1 MRDQRAQGVSRR
13 ELLRGLTL
21 AGTTGLLGVRPRPV
35 VAAGP
40 PLETTTL
47 RLLKETGRIC
57 WAPQYVAEDLLRAE
71 GFTDVTYV
79 DFPGG
84 AVAESLAAAKADL
97 SLHFV
102 GPNII
107 RLDAGDPVV
116 FLAGVHVGCF
126 EVIATERVRR
136 ISDLKGKTAGVS
148 SLGGAEHVFI
158 ASVAAHVGL
167 RPQQDITWAVN
178 PPQESMRLLR
188 EGKIDAFF
196 GFPPVPQ
203 DLRAQQIGHVLV
215 NSAVDRPWSQYFC
228 CLVIGNRAFVQQHPV
243 ATKRALRAI
252 LKAADLC
259 AQDPERAARVLVDRK
274 STPRYD
280 YALQAMQEIPYN
292 RWREYDPED
301 TVRFYALR
309 LQEAGMIKSSPQKII
324 AEGTDWRFFNELKK
338 EMKG

>member
-1 MRDQRAQGVSRR
+1 MRDQRVQGVSRR
-13 ELLRGLTL
+13 AFLRGLTL
-21 AGTTGLLGVRPRPV
+21 AGTTGLLGMRPGPV
-35 VAAGP
+35 VAAP
-40 PLETTTL
+40 PPETTTL

-84 AVAESLAAAKADL
+84 AVAESLGAGKADL

-102 GPNII
+102 GPNIM
-107 RLDAGDPVV
+107 RLDAADPVV

-126 EVIATERVRR
+126 EVLATERVRR
-136 ISDLKGKTAGVS
+136 ISDLKGKTVGVS
-148 SLGGAEHVFI
+148 SLRGAEHVFI

-167 RPQQDITWAVN
+167 RPQQDITWAVH
-178 PPQESMRLLR
+178 PPDESIRLLR
-188 EGKIDAFF
+188 AGQIDAFL

-203 DLRAQQIGHVLV
+203 ELRAQQIGHVLV

-259 AQDPERAARVLVDRK
+259 AHQPERAARMLVDRQ
-274 STPRYD
+274 STPRFD
-280 YALQAMQEIPYN
+280 YALQALREIPYN

-309 LQEAGMIKSSPQKII
+309 LQEAGMITSSPQKII

>member
-1 MRDQRAQGVSRR
+1 MPDQRVQGVSRR
-13 ELLRGLTL
+13 EFLSGLIL
-21 AGTTGLLGVRPRPV
+21 AGTTGLLGLRPGPV
-35 VAAGP
+35 VAEP
-40 PLETTTL
+40 PPETTKL

-71 GFTDVTYV
+71 GFTEVTYV

-84 AVAESLAAAKADL
+84 AVSESLAAAKADI

-126 EVIATERVRR
+126 EVLATERVRR
-136 ISDLKGKTAGVS
+136 ISDLKGKMVGVS
-148 SLGGAEHVFI
+148 SLRGAEHVFI

-167 RPQQDITWAVN
+167 SPQQDITWAVN
-178 PPQESMRLLR
+178 PPDESIRLLS
-188 EGKIDAFF
+188 EGKIDAFL

-203 DLRAQQIGHVLV
+203 DLRAKQIGHVLV

-228 CLVIGNRAFVQQHPV
+228 CLVIGNRDFVQKHPV

-274 STPRYD
+274 STPRFD
-280 YALQAMQEIPYN
+280 YALQAIQEIPYN

-338 EMKG
+338 ELKG

>member
-1 MRDQRAQGVSRR
+1 MPDQRVQGVSRR
-13 ELLRGLTL
+13 EFLSGLIL
-21 AGTTGLLGVRPRPV
+21 AGTTGLLGLRPGPV
-35 VAAGP
+35 VAEP
-40 PLETTTL
+40 PPETTKL

-71 GFTDVTYV
+71 GFTEVTYV

-84 AVAESLAAAKADL
+84 AVSESLAAAKADI

-126 EVIATERVRR
+126 EVLATERVRR
-136 ISDLKGKTAGVS
+136 ISDLKGKTVGVS
-148 SLGGAEHVFI
+148 SLRGAEHVFI

-167 RPQQDITWAVN
+167 SPQQDITWAVN
-178 PPQESMRLLR
+178 PPDESIRLLS
-188 EGKIDAFF
+188 EGKIDAFL

-203 DLRAQQIGHVLV
+203 DLRAKQIGHVLV

-228 CLVIGNRAFVQQHPV
+228 CLVIGNRDFVQKHPV

-274 STPRYD
+274 STPRFD
-280 YALQAMQEIPYN
+280 YALQAIQEIPYN

-338 EMKG
+338 ELKG

>member
-1 MRDQRAQGVSRR
+1 MRNQQRWSRR
-13 ELLRGLTL
+13 AFVGGLTL
-21 AGTTGLLGVRPRPV
+21 AGAAGVLGLKPGA
-35 VAAGP
+35 VAAEP
-40 PLETTTL
+40 PLETTRI
-47 RLLKETGRIC
+47 RLLQETGRIC
-57 WAPQYVAEDLLRAE
+57 WAPQYVAEDLLRTE
-71 GFTDVTYV
+71 GFTEVTYI

-84 AVAESLAAAKADL
+84 AVSESLATAKADL

-102 GPNII
+102 GPNLI

-116 FLAGVHVGCF
+116 FLAGVHTGCF
-126 EVIATERVRR
+126 EVIATERVQR
-136 ISDLKGKTAGVS
+136 ISDLKGKTVGVS
-148 SLGGAEHVFI
+148 SLRGAEHVFV

-178 PPQESMRLLR
+178 PPDESIRLLSA
-188 EGKIDAFF
+188 GKIDAFL

-203 DLRAQQIGHVLV
+203 ALRAQQIGHVLV

-228 CLVIGNRAFVQQHPV
+228 CLVVGNRDFVQKYPV

-259 AQDPERAARVLVDRK
+259 AQEPERAARLLVDRK
-274 STPRYD
+274 STPRFD

-292 RWREYDPED
+292 KWREYDPED

-309 LQEAGMIKSSPQKII
+309 LHEAGMITSSPQKLV
-324 AEGTDWRFFNELKK
+324 AQGTDWRLFNELKK

>member
-1 MRDQRAQGVSRR
+1 MRDQRVQGVSRR
-13 ELLRGLTL
+13 AFLRGLTL
-21 AGTTGLLGVRPRPV
+21 AGTTGLLSVRPGPV
-35 VAAGP
+35 GAEP
-40 PLETTTL
+40 PPETTTL

-84 AVAESLAAAKADL
+84 AVAESLGAAKADL

-102 GPNII
+102 GPNIM

-126 EVIATERVRR
+126 EILATERVRR
-136 ISDLKGKTAGVS
+136 ISDLKGKTVGVS
-148 SLGGAEHVFI
+148 SLRGAEHVFI

-178 PPQESMRLLR
+178 PPDESIRLLR
-188 EGKIDAFF
+188 AGQIDAFL

-243 ATKRALRAI
+243 ATKRALRAL

-259 AQDPERAARVLVDRK
+259 AQEPERAARVLVDRK
-274 STPRYD
+274 STPRFD
-280 YALQAMQEIPYN
+280 YALQALQEIPYN

-324 AEGTDWRFFNELKK
+324 AEGTDWRFFNALKK

>member
-1 MRDQRAQGVSRR
+1 MRDQGVQGVSRR
-13 ELLRGLTL
+13 AFLRGLTL
-21 AGTTGLLGVRPRPV
+21 AGTTGLLSARPGLA
-35 VAAGP
+35 VAEP
-40 PLETTTL
+40 PPETTTL

-84 AVAESLAAAKADL
+84 AVAESLGAAKADL

-102 GPNII
+102 GPNIM

-126 EVIATERVRR
+126 EVLATERVRR
-136 ISDLKGKTAGVS
+136 ISDLKGKTVGVS
-148 SLGGAEHVFI
+148 SLRGAEHVFI

-178 PPQESMRLLR
+178 PPDESIRLLSA
-188 EGKIDAFF
+188 GQIDAFL

-203 DLRAQQIGHVLV
+203 DVRAQQIGHVLV

-228 CLVIGNRAFVQQHPV
+228 CLVIGNRAFVRQHPV

-259 AQDPERAARVLVDRK
+259 AQEPERAARVLVDRK
-274 STPRYD
+274 STPRFD
-280 YALQAMQEIPYN
+280 YALQALQGIPYN

-309 LQEAGMIKSSPQKII
+309 LHEAGMIKSSPQKII
-324 AEGTDWRFFNELKK
+324 AEGTDWRFFNALKNELK
-338 EMKG
+338 G

>member
-1 MRDQRAQGVSRR
+1 MRYQRAQSVSRR
-13 ELLRGLTL
+13 AFLRGLTL

-35 VAAGP
+35 VAAP
-40 PLETTTL
+40 PPETTKL

-84 AVAESLAAAKADL
+84 AVSESLAAAKADL

-148 SLGGAEHVFI
+148 SLRGAEHVFM
-158 ASVAAHVGL
+158 ASIAAHVGL
-167 RPQQDITWAVN
+167 SPQKDITWAVN
-178 PPQESMRLLR
+178 PPDESIRLLSA
-188 EGKIDAFF
+188 GKIDAFL

-203 DLRAQQIGHVLV
+203 ELRAQQIGHVLL

-228 CLVIGNRAFVQQHPV
+228 CLVIGNRDFVQKHPV

-274 STPRYD
+274 STPRFD

-309 LQEAGMIKSSPQKII
+309 LHEAGMIKSSPQKII

>member
-1 MRDQRAQGVSRR
+1 MRDQRVQGMSRR
-13 ELLRGLTL
+13 AFLRGLAL
-21 AGTTGLLGVRPRPV
+21 AGTTGLLGVRPGSV
-35 VAAGP
+35 VAAP
-40 PLETTTL
+40 PPETTKL

-102 GPNII
+102 GPNLI

-178 PPQESMRLLR
+178 PPEESIRLLR
-188 EGKIDAFF
+188 TGEIDAFL

-203 DLRAQQIGHVLV
+203 ALRAQRIGHVLV
-215 NSAVDRPWSQYFC
+215 NSAADRPWSQYFC

-243 ATKRALRAI
+243 ATKRALRAL

-259 AQDPERAARVLVDRK
+259 AQDPERAARVLVERR

-309 LQEAGMIKSSPQKII
+309 LHEAGMIKASPQKLI
-324 AEGTDWRFFNELKK
+324 AKGTDWRFFNELKK